1 VSRHTPN
8 NERRRGH
15 RRWLRARGARRG
27 FTLIEA
33 SACVVILG
41 VLMVAAVQTLGGAIR
56 ARQVQQDQSR
66 GLALAKQLTDEIVQ
80 CRYVDPNTSAVFG
93 PESGE
98 STRSQFNDVDDYDKW
113 QERPP
118 QTRAGADMTAF
129 ANWRRKVDVSWVD
142 PNDPST
148 KVSSDQGLKRIV
160 VTVTSPRGRVTTLTT
175 LRSNHSA
182 YENQPSGQVSYV
194 SWAGV
199 TIQIGS
205 DPAATALA
213 STPIVNQV
221 P

>member
-1 VSRHTPN
+1 MSGLSKTRTPERSRC
-8 NERRRGH
+8 RRDAG
-15 RRWLRARGARRG
+15 RA

-33 SACVVILG
+33 SACVVIVG
-41 VLMVAAVQTLGGAIR
+41 VLMIAAVQTLGGAIR
-56 ARQVQQDQSR
+56 TRQVQQDQSR
-66 GLALAKQLTDEIVQ
+66 GLALAKLLMDEIVQ

-98 STRSQFNDVDDYDKW
+98 TTRSQFNDVDDYNGW
-113 QERPP
+113 NESPP
-118 QTRAGADMTAF
+118 QTRAGSDMAAF
-129 ANWRRKVDVSWVD
+129 ARWKRRVTVDWVD
-142 PNDPST
+142 PADPST

-160 VTVTSPRGRVTTLTT
+160 VTVTSPRGRVTSLTT

-205 DPAATALA
+205 DPAATAVA
-213 STPIVNQV
+213 STPVVNQV